1 MKDIYSELGDV
12 GKTVEDVVQKTDTYI
27 APVRNSFFRRFP
39 TTVLLLVAFGASAT
53 VYGIERL
60 IADIT
65 WLNDRPI
72 LIVGLGVLLLFITG
86 RLYKKLG

>member
-1 MKDIYSELGDV
+1 MKRTRSELEHLESALEE
-12 GKTVEDVVQKTDTYI
+12 TVAKTDKLI
-27 APVRNSFFRRFP
+27 APVRESLFRRFP
-39 TTVLLLVAFGASAT
+39 TISLLTVTFGVSAT

-65 WLNDRPI
+65 WLNDRPFLI
-72 LIVGLGVLLLFITG
+72 LIIGISILTVMG